1 MWRRVGPY
9 FAVTAHDSTGKL
21 IGQSATVRKTGLT
34 AV

>member
-9 FAVTAHDSTGKL
+9 FAVTAHDS